1 MFSSALG
8 YLLTLFMAFTIIPI
22 VAFFMRVILVIIMT
36 RIYWAFKS
44 NKSPMDMFK
53 FSIQLAQPVGFITA
67 IFHGYAAVWMGVVF
81 LKGLDVT
88 VDWFLPIVLGV
99 FFTWFGLQRL
109 QSPPD
114 VKVESRIKLG
124 EQDTGD
130 PDVVVIDNDEE
141 VKNLNKDFQE
151 KIKEQSKEMLL
162 GNTIVGLIGKITG
175 LVLGALKLV
184 LPMM

>member
-36 RIYWAFKS
+36 RIYWAFTS

-53 FSIQLAQPVGFITA
+53 FSIQLAQPVGFLTA
-67 IFHGYAAVWMGVVF
+67 IFHGYAAVWMGIVF
-81 LKGLDVT
+81 LKGLDVA

-109 QSPPD
+109 KNPAD
-114 VKVESRIKLG
+114 IKVESSIKVNN
-124 EQDTGD
+124 QDTGD
-130 PDVVVIDNDEE
+130 PDVVVIENEDEI
-141 VKNLNKDFQE
+141 KNINKDFQE
-151 KIKEQSKEMLL
+151 RMKEQSKEMLL